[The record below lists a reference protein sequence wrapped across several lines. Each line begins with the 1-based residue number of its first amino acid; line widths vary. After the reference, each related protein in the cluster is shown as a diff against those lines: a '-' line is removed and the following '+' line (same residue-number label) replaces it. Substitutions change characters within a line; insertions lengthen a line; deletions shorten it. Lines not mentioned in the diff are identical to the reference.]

1 MKAAADS
8 PHEGFQY
15 FFALLRSV
23 DLIIVFVGSKYG
35 IS

>member
-8 PHEGFQY
+8 PHEGFQ
-15 FFALLRSV
+15 FFLVHLGSE
-23 DLIIVFVGSKYG
+23 DLISVFVGNKYG